1 MSRQQRH
8 VAVVGAGLA
17 GLLAARELRREGVSV
32 TVYEAGRQ
40 IAGLARSFSDQE
52 GFTYDFGA
60 HFITNRLAAALGIG
74 AQCRD
79 VHHYGESVF
88 LDGRVYSYPFGLIRS
103 PRFLLSAAGA
113 RLPGGRTRV
122 PPASAADWYRREYG
136 TVLAER
142 VAIPLVEAWS
152 GAPAGELAPS
162 VIPPQVDRGTAH
174 VLRLRLAS
182 RLSGRAVANGYSREK
197 PESAHV
203 WHVYPSGSLGLLCEK
218 LASGVD
224 GCIRLE
230 SPVEAILV
238 DGNRVVGVRVNGR
251 EEGADAV
258 VSTAPV
264 HILARLVQGSDA
276 VKHLARFRYRPMA
289 LVNMKFTG
297 RGVLPDVV
305 NWIPDRGVP
314 FFRLTEATRSMPW
327 LAPAGKTIVTCD
339 IGCQVG
345 DELWRMA
352 DEELGELCLRHL
364 IELFPQLRDRYL
376 GCAVLRTPIAHPIF
390 LNVYERDRVA
400 LESELPIAGLYSIGR
415 NGEFAHILM
424 EDVYW
429 RTLGRT
435 RQILTFL
442 ETQCARVPFA
452 PAEAQVS
459 ADA

>member
-1 MSRQQRH
+1 MRRGTSH

-17 GLLAARELRREGVSV
+17 GLLAARELRRRGLSV

-40 IAGLARSFSDQE
+40 VAGLARSFTDQD

-60 HFITNRLAAALGIG
+60 HFITNRLAAALGVG

-88 LDGRVYSYPFGLIRS
+88 LNGRVYSYPFGLVRS
-103 PRFLLSAAGA
+103 PRFLLSAAAA
-113 RLPGGRTRV
+113 RLRRAGHGSA
-122 PPASAADWYRREYG
+122 PATSAAEWYRREYG
-136 TVLAER
+136 PALAED

-152 GAPAGELAPS
+152 GAPATELAPS

-174 VLRLRLAS
+174 VMRLRLAS

-203 WHVYPSGSLGLLCEK
+203 WHVYPEGSLGLLCER
-218 LASGVD
+218 LAGGLD

-238 DGNRVVGVRVNGR
+238 EGERVVGVRAKGR
-251 EEGADAV
+251 EEPADAV

-264 HILARLVQGSDA
+264 HVLPKLVQGSSA
-276 VKHLARFRYRPMA
+276 LQYLARFRYRPMA

-297 RGVLPDVV
+297 RALLPDVV
-305 NWIPDRGVP
+305 NWIPDRQVP

-327 LAPAGKTIVTCD
+327 LAPAGKTIITVD
-339 IGCQVG
+339 IGCETS
-345 DELWRMA
+345 DEIWRMPE
-352 DEELGELCLRHL
+352 EELGERCLRHL
-364 IELFPQLRDRYL
+364 VELFPALRDRYL
-376 GCAVLRTPIAHPIF
+376 GCAVLRTPIAHPVF
-390 LNVYERDRVA
+390 LNAYERERHA
-400 LESELPIAGLYSIGR
+400 LEGGLPIAGLYSIGR

-429 RTLGRT
+429 RTL
-435 RQILTFL
+435 
-442 ETQCARVPFA
+442 ARMREVAAFVSTASVDDRFMPR
-452 PAEAQVS
+452 EATV
-459 ADA
+459 

>member
-1 MSRQQRH
+1 MRRGTSH

-17 GLLAARELRREGVSV
+17 GLLAARELSRRGISV

-40 IAGLARSFSDQE
+40 VAGLARSFTDRD

-79 VHHYGESVF
+79 VRYYGESVF
-88 LDGRVYSYPFGLIRS
+88 LNGRVYSYPFGLIRS
-103 PRFLLSAAGA
+103 PRFLSSAVAA
-113 RLPGGRTRV
+113 RLRRVGRSSA
-122 PPASAADWYRREYG
+122 PAASAAEWYRREYG
-136 TVLAER
+136 PALAAD

-152 GAPAGELAPS
+152 GAPATELASS

-174 VLRLRLAS
+174 VMRLRLAS

-197 PESAHV
+197 PESPHV
-203 WHVYPSGSLGLLCEK
+203 WHVYPSGSLGLLCEQ
-218 LASGVD
+218 LAGGLD

-238 DGNRVVGVRVNGR
+238 EGERVVGVRANGR
-251 EEGADAV
+251 DDEADAV

-264 HILARLVQGSDA
+264 HILAKLVQGSSG
-276 VKHLARFRYRPMA
+276 VQHLARFRYRPMA

-297 RGVLPDVV
+297 RGLLPDVV
-305 NWIPDRGVP
+305 NWIPDRQVP

-327 LAPAGKTIVTCD
+327 LAPAGKTIITVD
-339 IGCQVG
+339 IGCETG
-345 DELWRMA
+345 DEIWRMP
-352 DEELGELCLRHL
+352 EETLGEHCLRHL
-364 IELFPQLRDRYL
+364 VDLFPALRGRYL
-376 GCAVLRTPIAHPIF
+376 GCAVLRTPIAHPVF
-390 LNVYERDRVA
+390 LNAYERERLA
-400 LESELPIAGLYSIGR
+400 LEGGLSIAGLYSIGR

-429 RTLGRT
+429 RTLARM
-435 RQILTFL
+435 RQVAAF
-442 ETQCARVPFA
+442 
-452 PAEAQVS
+452 
-459 ADA
+459 ADARQADDQLQPREVIA